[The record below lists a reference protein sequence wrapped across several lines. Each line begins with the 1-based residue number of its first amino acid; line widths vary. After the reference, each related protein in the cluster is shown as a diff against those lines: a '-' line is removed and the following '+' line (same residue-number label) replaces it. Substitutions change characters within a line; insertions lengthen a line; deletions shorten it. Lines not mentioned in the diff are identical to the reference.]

1 MKKFWVLGIASLL
14 LLAGCSPSRELET
27 VSDTMVQPQRGEMQQ
42 MVINLPETAAAA
54 VMSAEE
60 TGTVY
65 FCDDFVL
72 TMQTTASGDMHK
84 TVADTTGYTYD
95 RLPIIETAQGSAK
108 RYDCVWT
115 AAGENGN
122 QVCRCA
128 ILDDGNYHYI
138 LTVMADAERSGELT
152 QELWNDVF
160 ASFRIVKQDDA
171 INSGS

>member
-72 TMQTTASGDMHK
+72 TMQTVESGDLQRTLM
-84 TVADTTGYTYD
+84 DTTGYMPNQ
-95 RLPIIETAQGSAK
+95 LPVMETVQGNAK
-108 RYDCVWT
+108 RYDCIWT
-115 AAGENGN
+115 AAGEAGD
-122 QVCRCA
+122 QVGRCA
-128 ILDDGNYHYI
+128 VLDDGNYHYI
-138 LTVMADAERSGELT
+138 LTVMADANKSAELT
-152 QELWNDVF
+152 QSVWNSLF
-160 ASFRIVKQDDA
+160 STYRIA
-171 INSGS
+171 PEEEGLNSGS

>member
-14 LLAGCSPSRELET
+14 LLTGCSPSRELET

-72 TMQTTASGDMHK
+72 TMQTVESGDLQRTLM
-84 TVADTTGYTYD
+84 DTTGYMPNQ
-95 RLPIIETAQGSAK
+95 LPVMETVQGDAK
-108 RYDCVWT
+108 RYDCIWT
-115 AAGENGN
+115 AAGEAGD
-122 QVCRCA
+122 QVGRCA
-128 ILDDGNYHYI
+128 VLDDGNYHYI
-138 LTVMADAERSGELT
+138 LTVMADANKSAELT
-152 QELWNDVF
+152 QSVWNSLF
-160 ASFRIVKQDDA
+160 STYRIA
-171 INSGS
+171 PEEEGLNSGS